1 MKRRFSS
8 LIKRV
13 VSGLSAAVM
22 MLGSLA
28 PAIAYA
34 QDTKEYA
41 HKINL
46 FDIQLTGGA
55 DYSAAFKDDN
65 AKDDTQAID
74 GYVWTASNSN
84 SGHKFIYTVDFSLS
98 GQGIGDNDKD
108 LIKERFVEI
117 HIPAHI
123 LRLKGQD
130 KAGGSGETKKYGD
143 VIELSVPKAS
153 DVSKVP
159 QYDASG
165 NPVTDVQ

>member
-55 DYSAAFKDDN
+55 DYSSEFKRSEEH
-65 AKDDTQAID
+65 T
-74 GYVWTASNSN
+74 S
-84 SGHKFIYTVDFSLS
+84 
-98 GQGIGDNDKD
+98 
-108 LIKERFVEI
+108 
-117 HIPAHI
+117 
-123 LRLKGQD
+123 
-130 KAGGSGETKKYGD
+130 
-143 VIELSVPKAS
+143 
-153 DVSKVP
+153 
-159 QYDASG
+159 
-165 NPVTDVQ
+165 